1 MAEPLRCTCG
11 YRVRPRD
18 VIEGGAALDHDAS
31 GKVYL
36 KFVCGHCERI
46 VPLWLSLEEW
56 DDGRVLQDSHTPQE
70 DDEQDLGII
79 THAEV
84 RRFREAL
91 NGSTD
96 CILALRTTLEP
107 RRRRG
112 RKQERRGDQPQN
124 SRES

>member
-1 MAEPLRCTCG
+1 MCEPLRCSCG

-18 VIEGGAALDHDAS
+18 VIEGGAAVDPD
-31 GKVYL
+31 GGGRVYL
-36 KFVCGHCERI
+36 RFVCGHCERI
-46 VPLWLSLEEW
+46 VPVWLTLEEW
-56 DDGRVLQDSHTPQE
+56 DDGRALQDPGTGA
-70 DDEQDLGII
+70 DDEAQDLGII

-91 NGSTD
+91 NGSSD

-112 RKQERRGDQPQN
+112 RRQERRGDQPHTP
-124 SRES
+124 RET